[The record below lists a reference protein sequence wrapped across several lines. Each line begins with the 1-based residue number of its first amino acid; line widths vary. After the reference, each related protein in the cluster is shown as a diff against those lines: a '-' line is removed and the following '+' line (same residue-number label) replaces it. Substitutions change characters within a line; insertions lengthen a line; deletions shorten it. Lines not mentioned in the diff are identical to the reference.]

1 MELSDMVVLREVA
14 RRGSITGAAKTLH
27 RVPSNITA
35 RIQKLE
41 RELGKPLFLRDKN
54 RLKISPAGRQFLL
67 HVEKILKLS
76 EHAVNEF
83 QDDSPRGL
91 LNVGAME
98 AVTATRLVGP
108 LVRFHKDYAEVE
120 LNIKTAP
127 TGDLITQVLAG
138 TIDIAFVADP
148 PADSRLVIKRV
159 FQESL
164 VLVSDLN
171 HKSIRKPQDLGPEPS
186 ILGFNP
192 SCAYRGRLN
201 NWVSQGGVQPR
212 VTEINSYHGLL
223 SCVAAGMGVGIVPE
237 ILLSQYPFRAQ
248 IQTHALPAKV
258 RKTSTAMIWRA
269 DSVQSSMEVFA
280 ACVEDSEALL
290 A

>member
-1 MELSDMVVLREVA
+1 MVVLREVA
-14 RRGSITGAAKTLH
+14 RSGSVTGAAKALH

-41 RELGKPLFLRDKN
+41 KELGKPLFLRDKN
-54 RLKISPAGRQFLL
+54 RLKISPSGRQFLQ
-67 HVEKILKLS
+67 HVDKILSLS
-76 EHAVNEF
+76 ERAVSEF
-83 QDDSPRGL
+83 QDDCPRGL
-91 LNVGAME
+91 LNIGAME

-108 LVRFHKDYAEVE
+108 LVRFHNEYAQVE

-127 TGDLITQVLAG
+127 TGDLIEQVLAG

-148 PADSRLVIKRV
+148 QADSRLVIKPA
-159 FQESL
+159 FQEKL

-171 HKSIRKPQDLGPEPS
+171 HRNIRKPEDLGSEPS
-186 ILGFNP
+186 ILGFNS

-201 NWVSQGGVQPR
+201 DWVSLGGVRPR
-212 VTEINSYHGLL
+212 VTEISSYHGLL

-237 ILLSQYPFRAQ
+237 ILLSQYPFRDQ
-248 IQTHALPAKV
+248 LQTHALPAKV

-269 DSVQSSMEVFA
+269 DSVQPSMEVFVG
-280 ACVEDSEALL
+280 CVGEAI